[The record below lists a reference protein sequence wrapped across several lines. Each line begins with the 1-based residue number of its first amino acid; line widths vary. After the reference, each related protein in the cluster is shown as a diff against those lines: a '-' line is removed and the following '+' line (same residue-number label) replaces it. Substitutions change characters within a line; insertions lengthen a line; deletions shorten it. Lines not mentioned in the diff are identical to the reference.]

1 MTIDITK
8 QPPSVQV
15 TGIVRA
21 PVAEVWKLFRPFGPE
36 IMAWWPIYK
45 WVKLDA
51 PGQDVVGAV
60 RSFETLTGHGYRE
73 KLVERDDARFVERY
87 DFVSTDM
94 PVPIQAIA
102 TTVVMAAAS
111 PTTTTVTWSS
121 WTEGGGLL
129 RGTILSTQ
137 TEVYR
142 SAIASLDKHFHPA
155 IGTLRV
161 DVTSALG
168 LDSGRV
174 FPIDAYV
181 TLTLDEAAPVRTK
194 QRFFSS
200 HPVWNETIELPVL
213 GPEGRLVAAVWDAN
227 LGEDALLGEVTID
240 LHSLTSRKHEVR
252 TLPLQN
258 ARGGTL
264 TLGLTLDLSAGT
276 SLPLTDQQLALNH
289 LQAMQE
295 ALQKLGQR
303 AMAIAQQ
310 FAAGAEPT
318 YGYARYPRSPQLPSV
333 PLEELP
339 RMVSGLPPEE
349 ALSPHKLSRMLERG
363 IEYLYSQAAFLQRA
377 EADKADPFLAYFG
390 GYLQKPDY
398 VIAHVD
404 DDAELAR
411 QFIQG
416 VGPMVIRRLSSAAEV
431 PETMRSVTPGGEALA
446 SLAGDK
452 RLFLLDYEA
461 LASLSQY
468 RDMVFYAPKVL
479 VYKERTASG
488 SRLNLAA
495 IQLTRS
501 AGANVVYT
509 PDKTPKNRWRLAK
522 LHVACA
528 DNQYHQ
534 WLFHLGFAHLSME
547 PFAIATHNALPAT
560 HPIGKLLAPHFHDT
574 IGINFLARET
584 LVSDIAPF
592 TDRTFSTGT
601 AQALEM
607 FLAAWKKY
615 DFFERAF
622 PAELASRGFDEAKS
636 DGLDEYW
643 FREDGFL
650 VWNALGEYVRAVVDH
665 AYADDAAVASDAALV
680 AWAKECTDPA
690 RADIPGFPKAFDG
703 KVLLAKTLQTLVW
716 AVSAQHSAV
725 NFPQFDYLSYVP
737 NRPDSLFKPMPD
749 GEGEIDASYVAS
761 ALPGPIVSHFQISFA
776 WLLTTP
782 SEHTLADLDVYEDVF
797 PLKARLAAISERIR
811 ARNAELVKA
820 GKAPYPYLQ
829 PERVAASIAI

>member
-1 MTIDITK
+1 MTIDIT
-8 QPPSVQV
+8 QHPSVQV

-21 PVAEVWKLFRPFGPE
+21 PVADVWKLFRPFGAE
-36 IMAWWPIYK
+36 NMAWWPIYK
-45 WVKLDA
+45 SLTLDA

-60 RSFETLTGHGYRE
+60 RSFQTLTGHGYQE

-137 TEVYR
+137 TEIYR
-142 SAIASLDKHFHPA
+142 GAIASLDKHFHPA

-168 LDSGRV
+168 LDSGRH

-181 TLTLDEAAPVRTK
+181 TLTLDEAAPLRTK
-194 QRFFSS
+194 QRLFSS
-200 HPVWNETIELPVL
+200 HPVWNETLELPVL

-227 LGEDALLGEVTID
+227 LGEDAHLGDVVID
-240 LHSLTSRKHEVR
+240 LHSLVSRRHEVR

-258 ARGGTL
+258 GRAGTI
-264 TLGLTLDLSAGT
+264 TLGLTLDVTAGE
-276 SLPLTDQQLALNH
+276 SLPLTDQQSALNH
-289 LQAMQE
+289 LQTLQATI
-295 ALQKLGQR
+295 QKLGQR
-303 AMAIAQQ
+303 AMALAQQ

-318 YGYARYPRSPQLPSV
+318 YGYARYPRSPQLPNV

-339 RMVSGLPPEE
+339 RMVVGLPPEE

-363 IEYLYSQAAFLQRA
+363 IEYLYSQSTFLQRA
-377 EADKADPFLAYFG
+377 EAEKTDPFLAYFG
-390 GYLQKPDY
+390 GYVTKPSYIVD
-398 VIAHVD
+398 HVD

-416 VGPMVIRRLSSAAEV
+416 VGPMVIRRLTSTDDV
-431 PETMRSVTPGGEALA
+431 PEPMRALTPGGEALA
-446 SLAGDK
+446 SLVADK

-461 LASLSQY
+461 LAPLSPY

-479 VYKERTASG
+479 VYKENTASG
-488 SRLNLAA
+488 ARLNLAA
-495 IQLTRS
+495 IQLTRN
-501 AGANVVYT
+501 AGANAIYT
-509 PDKTPKNRWRLAK
+509 PTHTPKNRWRLAK

-534 WLFHLGFAHLSME
+534 WLFHLGFAHLAME
-547 PFAIATHNALPAT
+547 PFAIATHNALPVT
-560 HPIGKLLAPHFHDT
+560 HPIGKLLAPHFHET

-584 LVSDIAPF
+584 LVSDVAPF

-636 DGLDEYW
+636 DGLDAYW
-643 FREDGFL
+643 FRDDGFL
-650 VWNALGEYVRAVVDH
+650 VWNALGEYTRAVVDH
-665 AYADDAAVASDAALV
+665 VYTDDAAVARDPALA
-680 AWAKECTDPA
+680 AWASECTDPQ

-703 KVLLAKTLQTLVW
+703 KALLTKTLQTLIW
-716 AVSAQHSAV
+716 AVSAQHSVV
-725 NFPQFDYLSYVP
+725 NFPQFDFLSYVP
-737 NRPDSLFKPMPD
+737 NRPDSLFKAMPD
-749 GEGEIDASYVAS
+749 GDGEIDASYVAS
-761 ALPGPIVSHFQISFA
+761 ALPGTLVSHFQISFA
-776 WLLTTP
+776 WLLATP
-782 SEHTLADLDVYEDVF
+782 SDDTLADLDVYEDVF
-797 PLKARLAAISERIR
+797 PLKARLAAVSEQIR
-811 ARNAELVKA
+811 ARNAALVQA
-820 GKAPYPYLQ
+820 GKPPYPYLQ
-829 PERVAASIAI
+829 PERIAASIAI